1 MSEIRLNRLTG
12 EWVIIAPERAKR
24 GGNLDRISERP
35 PVPRFLDTCPFC
47 PGVKDGTT
55 DERFRHLDE
64 NGGWS
69 VRSIVNK
76 FSVLSPTG
84 DVLPP
89 NKTGALEVVVNGVGL
104 HEVLVESPRH
114 DLGMGQMAT
123 EQVLQILKAYL
134 DRFRAFYSDSR
145 IRHVIV
151 FKNHGA
157 DAGAS
162 QQHPHSQIVG
172 TPIVPGQVVERIE
185 RARRCYADTNQC
197 LSCSLIEQERQH
209 ATRIV
214 AENSAF
220 VAFIPYAA
228 LSPYH
233 LWIFPKEHRAC
244 FANETDSTLPALAE
258 ILQSVLAKL
267 HGLLGNPAF
276 NLVIRSLSPSDEESP
291 SFHWYVSVVARVNKT
306 AGFELGTGMYV
317 NPSLPEQSAASLR
330 EYADNATGL

>member
-24 GGNLDRISERP
+24 GGNLYRPAERP
-35 PVPRFLDTCPFC
+35 PVPRFLETCPFC
-47 PGVKDGTT
+47 PGEMDSAA
-55 DERFRHLDE
+55 DEQFRRQDE

-69 VRSIVNK
+69 VRSVVNK
-76 FSVLSPTG
+76 FSVLSPSG
-84 DVLPP
+84 DVLPADDA
-89 NKTGALEVVVNGVGL
+89 GALGVRVNGVGL

-114 DLGMGQMAT
+114 DLSIGQMPT
-123 EQVLQILKAYL
+123 EHVRQILEAYL
-134 DRFRAFYSDSR
+134 DRFRAFYSDPR

-172 TPIVPGQVVERIE
+172 TPIVPGQVLERVERS
-185 RARRCYADTNQC
+185 RRCHAETGQC
-197 LSCSLIEQERQH
+197 LSCSLIEQEVQH

-214 AENSAF
+214 AENSEF
-220 VAFIPYAA
+220 LAFIPYAA

-233 LWIFPKEHRAC
+233 LWVFPKQHQAC
-244 FANETDSTLPALAE
+244 FAHGSDFTLPALAE
-258 ILQSVLAKL
+258 ILRLILSKL

-276 NLVIRSLSPSDEESP
+276 NLVVRSLGPSEEHSP
-291 SFHWYVSVVARVNKT
+291 SFHWYVSIVARVNKT

-317 NPSLPEQSAASLR
+317 NPSLPEESAASLR
-330 EYADNATGL
+330 EYPETAS